1 MWTYRNSRFLSR
13 PISATGPC
21 SWQGQTGL
29 VLSGQG
35 LSCLWGR
42 AAHGQPHACSCC
54 PHQWASIRWVLPATP
69 EGLERWLWGRTSWSV
84 CLCIGSRCL
93 LLEAAERTHSGLK
106 PERAVWAQH
115 LWKPEMRQ
123 FWTFEIFLDA
133 WQATAAVGN
142 FCWEKTLR
150 VAAYAWALGKT
161 KQAMQG
167 RCEQFGSAEVYKNG
181 PGLIPSACLCISD
194 S

>member
-1 MWTYRNSRFLSR
+1 MFMTGADWTCAEWAGLELSVGKGSTW
-13 PISATGPC
+13 PTPC
-21 SWQGQTGL
+21 LLLLPTSMA
-29 VLSGQG
+29 
-35 LSCLWGR
+35 R
-42 AAHGQPHACSCC
+42 
-54 PHQWASIRWVLPATP
+54 SIGWVLPATP
-69 EGLERWLWGRTSWSV
+69 EGLERWLWGRTSWPV
-84 CLCIGSRCL
+84 HLCIGSRCL

-161 KQAMQG
+161 KQATQG
-167 RCEQFGSAEVYKNG
+167 RCEQFGFAEVYKNG
-181 PGLIPSACLCISD
+181 PRLIPSACLCISD

>member
-1 MWTYRNSRFLSR
+1 MFMTGADWTCAEWAGLELSVGKGSTW
-13 PISATGPC
+13 PTPC
-21 SWQGQTGL
+21 LLLLPTSMA
-29 VLSGQG
+29 
-35 LSCLWGR
+35 R
-42 AAHGQPHACSCC
+42 
-54 PHQWASIRWVLPATP
+54 SIGWVLPATP
-69 EGLERWLWGRTSWSV
+69 EGLERWLWGRTSCSV